1 MPKKV
6 DRQRKVR
13 RFREEETWL
22 REFVGF
28 HGTDGVTRF
37 CEEDLDG
44 VSLTLAVEALRCG
57 TVVDSEKCDGPGTV
71 CTVEYYTEEDAL
83 VTVLVHFASSE
94 ESLTILKAKIE
105 EPDREPDHAA

>member
-1 MPKKV
+1 MPKKG
-6 DRQRKVR
+6 DKRRRVR

-44 VSLTLAVEALRCG
+44 VS
-57 TVVDSEKCDGPGTV
+57 
-71 CTVEYYTEEDAL
+71 
-83 VTVLVHFASSE
+83 
-94 ESLTILKAKIE
+94 
-105 EPDREPDHAA
+105 